1 MRRATRS
8 ARPTEASGSRAGR
21 LARLALLLVAAA
33 LGACRSTDRDGPS
46 VAGDGERRRV
56 VFKYQPMWGDPA
68 PFRERIRAFER
79 ENGVEIALEPLP
91 NASSITRQ
99 YLVTALGGK
108 TRDIDVFVADVVWI
122 PEFARAGWIRDLSQ
136 DFPPEALRRDFV
148 RGATEAVVVDGATF
162 AVPWYI
168 DVGILYFR
176 EDLVPRA
183 PRTYDELARFARDAR
198 RARPELQGY
207 VWQGRQYEGLVCNA
221 FEAIW
226 GHGGDTMKDGRVA
239 IDTPEARRALGM
251 LRAFIDDGTSPRS
264 VTSAAE
270 EESRRIFERGHA
282 VFMRNW
288 PYAWSELQKE
298 GSNVRGKVGT
308 APLPTED
315 GSPGAGAL
323 GGWQLA
329 ISAYAAPENVEVATK
344 LVAALTSLEANV
356 DMAVAYARN
365 PARAAAYDD
374 PRLHTHAPFIAG
386 LRDAARSAR
395 PRPVTPYYGMM
406 SDVLQGELS
415 AAVAGVRPPDVALA
429 RAQRLVDRIAP

>member
-1 MRRATRS
+1 MGLIS
-8 ARPTEASGSRAGR
+8 
-21 LARLALLLVAAA
+21 VA
-33 LGACRSTDRDGPS
+33 ACRSADH
-46 VAGDGERRRV
+46 GDASTSGGDRRRI
-56 VFKYQPMWGDPA
+56 VFKYQPMWGDPT

-79 ENGVEIALEPLP
+79 DNDVEVALEALP
-91 NASSITRQ
+91 NASEITRQ

-108 TRDIDVFVADVVWI
+108 TRDVDVFVADVVWI
-122 PEFARAGWIRDLSQ
+122 PEFARAGWIRDLSR
-136 DFPPEALRRDFV
+136 DFPPEILQRDFV

-168 DVGILYFR
+168 DVGILYYR
-176 EDLVPRA
+176 KDLVPRA

-198 RARPELQGY
+198 QAHPELQGY

-226 GHGGDTMKDGRVA
+226 GYGGDTTKDGHVVV
-239 IDTPEARRALGM
+239 DSPEARRALGM
-251 LRAFIDDGTSPRS
+251 LRGFIDDGTSPRS

-270 EESRRIFERGHA
+270 EESRRTFERGQA

-288 PYAWSELQKE
+288 PYAWNELEKE

-315 GSPGAGAL
+315 GSPGSGAL

-329 ISAYAAPENVEVATK
+329 INAYAAPEKADLAVK
-344 LVAALTSLEANV
+344 LVAALTSLAANV
-356 DMAVAYARN
+356 DMAVTYARN
-365 PARAAAYDD
+365 PARSAAYDD
-374 PRLHTHAPFIAG
+374 PRLRAQAPFIAS
-386 LRDAARSAR
+386 LREAALHAR

-415 AAVAGVRPPDVALA
+415 AIVAGVRPPDVALA
-429 RAQRLVDRIAP
+429 RAQKLVDRIAP